1 MTIPTRP
8 LTRRRSLLIFAAAC
22 VLTYILWN
30 VSALD
35 FVLYPLRLFVTFIH
49 EAGHGIAALLTG
61 GQIGQLQ
68 VFANGSGIATTAGG
82 ARWLILPAGYVGAAA
97 FGAALF
103 YIAHRVPHSRV
114 VSGVLG
120 VLIGLI
126 AVLYTPWFST
136 AWLVGVGMAAGL
148 IALGYRASDDLNLL
162 VLNLLS
168 IITALNAV
176 YDLIGLIQF
185 SDISLGGTRND
196 AAAFSAEFTP
206 IIPAWFWAIVWAVV
220 AVALLGAAVYYSI
233 LRPQRRARR
242 S

>member
-1 MTIPTRP
+1 MMHSTRS
-8 LTRRRSLLIFAAAC
+8 LTQRRSLVIFIAAG

-35 FVLYPLRLFVTFIH
+35 FILYPLRLFVTFVH
-49 EAGHGIAALLTG
+49 EAGHGIAALVTG
-61 GQIGQLQ
+61 GHIGQLQ
-68 VFANGSGIATTAGG
+68 VFANGSGVATTAGG

-103 YIAHRVPHSRV
+103 FIAHRVPHSRV

-120 VLIGLI
+120 VLIALI

-136 AWLVGVGMAAGL
+136 AWLVGVGMGVGL
-148 IALGYRASDDLNLL
+148 IALGYKGGDGVNLF

-168 IITALNAV
+168 IITSLNAV
-176 YDLIGLIQF
+176 YDLIGLIQL
-185 SDISLGGTRND
+185 SDIGMAGTRND

-206 IIPAWFWAIVWAVV
+206 ILPAWFWAIIWA
-220 AVALLGAAVYYSI
+220 ATAIMLLGAAIYYGV
-233 LRPQRRARR
+233 LRPRRRA
-242 S
+242 SV